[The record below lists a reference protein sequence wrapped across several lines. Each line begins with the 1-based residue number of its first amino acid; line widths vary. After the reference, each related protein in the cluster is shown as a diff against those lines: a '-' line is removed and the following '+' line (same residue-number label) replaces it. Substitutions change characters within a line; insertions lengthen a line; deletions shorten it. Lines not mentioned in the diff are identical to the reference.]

1 MQKIFKNAN
10 LVDIE
15 NGSVELVDLYVEN
28 GIIKDIQNADSDRQE
43 RADIIDLSGDFVL
56 PPFVNAF
63 CHSFNAFEKNYG
75 CLDGID
81 AEMAK

>member
-28 GIIKDIQNADSDRQE
+28 GIIKDKSYGKIE
-43 RADIIDLSGDFVL
+43 RSLKLIRS
-56 PPFVNAF
+56 N
-63 CHSFNAFEKNYG
+63 
-75 CLDGID
+75 
-81 AEMAK
+81 